1 MINSGMFC
9 HSIGKLFGMQNT
21 DHLFIWRNERTL
33 SQMKTQRIPRSK
45 EVGPKGELVKVRI
58 KTMVMLV

>member
-1 MINSGMFC
+1 
-9 HSIGKLFGMQNT
+9 MQNT
-21 DHLFIWRNERTL
+21 DHLFIWSNERTL